1 MDIFHTGK
9 EDASDDHKLV
19 HERLLEVS
27 VPEEPKDGSAITLE
41 DCLETYFNNRI
52 EVRRY
57 LQRKNTLTSVRSRN
71 SVDSRKG
78 YSLHIETAE
87 VNDSQ
92 PSSPLELSPFSASV
106 SSRITF
112 PRHRA
117 PSIIQEHYVSEKS
130 ELYGLSP
137 TAESDED
144 SLGRQNSGS
153 VRKEV
158 MMPAWQ
164 FFSLIRRFISCI
176 IVPLLT

>member
-27 VPEEPKDGSAITLE
+27 VPEEPKDGQAITLE

-57 LQRKNTLTSVRSRN
+57 LQRKNTVTSMRSRT

-78 YSLHIETAE
+78 YALHVETAE
-87 VNDSQ
+87 INDSQ
-92 PSSPLELSPFSASV
+92 SSSPQESSPLPASSP
-106 SSRITF
+106 SRITF
-112 PRHRA
+112 SRHRA
-117 PSIIQEHYVSEKS
+117 PSIIQEHYIAEKS

-137 TAESDED
+137 TAENDTD
-144 SLGRQNSGS
+144 GLGRQPTGT

-164 FFSLIRRFISCI
+164 FFSLIRRVLQLCFLSHH
-176 IVPLLT
+176 